1 TLPETYLEEFV
12 RPFDLSKAPLLRV
25 KIIKTYENGG
35 YLLFDMHHIIS
46 DGMSMNILV
55 KEFCEIYEGKE
66 LQPLN
71 IQYKDYSQ
79 WMKDKDLEGQKNYW
93 LDVYREEPPVLN
105 FPLDAVRPQIQSFEG
120 DSVSGILGKKE
131 TEELK
136 AFCRKEGYTDY
147 MVLLAGLMVCLSKY
161 SRQEDIIIGSP
172 VSGMTHPDTENIVG
186 IFVNTLAMR
195 GYPER
200 DKSVKTFLEEIKEHC
215 LEAFENQEYPFEELV
230 ENVVKDRDL
239 SRNPLFDIM
248 FTLQNNEDVNF
259 KTKDW
264 TLGNI
269 SQRPVAKFDLDFNME
284 YGKENYYVDLTYSKA
299 LFKKGTV
306 EILLNHYFYILK
318 EIVLNPH
325 KTIGELSL
333 SNEKETLNVLKDFN
347 ATEEG
352 YEKEKTV
359 KELFEE
365 TAKKN

>member
-1 TLPETYLEEFV
+1 
-12 RPFDLSKAPLLRV
+12 
-25 KIIKTYENGG
+25 
-35 YLLFDMHHIIS
+35 
-46 DGMSMNILV
+46 
-55 KEFCEIYEGKE
+55 
-66 LQPLN
+66 
-71 IQYKDYSQ
+71 
-79 WMKDKDLEGQKNYW
+79 
-93 LDVYREEPPVLN
+93 
-105 FPLDAVRPQIQSFEG
+105 
-120 DSVSGILGKKE
+120 
-131 TEELK
+131 
-136 AFCRKEGYTDY
+136 
-147 MVLLAGLMVCLSKY
+147 
-161 SRQEDIIIGSP
+161 
-172 VSGMTHPDTENIVG
+172 
-186 IFVNTLAMR
+186 
-195 GYPER
+195 
-200 DKSVKTFLEEIKEHC
+200 
-215 LEAFENQEYPFEELV
+215 
-230 ENVVKDRDL
+230 DL

-284 YGKENYYVDLTYSKA
+284 YGKENYHIDLTYSKA

-318 EIVLNPH
+318 EMVLNPH

-365 TAKKN
+365 TAKKNPQKIAVVDENVKLTYEELNNKANHLAKKLRRMGVAPGEKVVL